1 MSIQHVGNFYVPNV
15 SSAIKIMK
23 KDLKDQTQEEDCEMK
38 EESNQYIQLEFGITD
53 FWTFNASYKNLVIS
67 AEIANID
74 NKELLNTIK
83 LNLMN
88 LYDFNFRDEI
98 LWDSILNEENGS
110 TFNNISP
117 NDIEVQV
124 VLLKLIKHYWSQSIA
139 AKTNLTKIKVNKII
153 AKYKRLLKMQK
164 TRKLKSIWI
173 SYLTIKDHH
182 IEQMKKYV
190 DSIHN
195 TPVKIEMIKNAVWPK
210 NSETKPPWNS
220 TISKILKNKLNMS
233 YKVLHKWNIKRK
245 EKLNKR
251 VFIESLYLQTKL
263 RTNEIEIIY
272 IDEFKFSSR
281 N

>member
-1 MSIQHVGNFYVPNV
+1 
-15 SSAIKIMK
+15 
-23 KDLKDQTQEEDCEMK
+23 
-38 EESNQYIQLEFGITD
+38 
-53 FWTFNASYKNLVIS
+53 
-67 AEIANID
+67 
-74 NKELLNTIK
+74 
-83 LNLMN
+83 MN
-88 LYDFNFRDEI
+88 LYDFNFQDEI

-117 NDIEVQV
+117 NDIEVQAV
-124 VLLKLIKHYWSQSIA
+124 FLKLIKHYWSQSIA

-233 YKVLHKWNIKRK
+233 YEVLHKWNIKRK

-263 RTNEIEIIY
+263 RTNEIEIIHT
-272 IDEFKFSSR
+272 DEFKFSSR